1 MNTLDSSGQKIYL
14 SNLSKRLTIKTSK
27 NNNLGKECSNKRKLE
42 CRRTYI
48 FQGEWKNVTAVQII
62 QTIRCTFAAI
72 HWLIQ
77 VRVLGWP
84 KLSG

>member
-1 MNTLDSSGQKIYL
+1 MLWTLQAK
-14 SNLSKRLTIKTSK
+14 NFTSKTYPSVLPSK

-42 CRRTYI
+42 RKRTYI

-62 QTIRCTFAAI
+62 QTIRYAFAAI